1 MNALKMMKMRNRPI
15 RELLQLALDKF
26 DEKFGSSIG
35 LCGYFE
41 RLHSGNNITGRE
53 RALLIDFIYNNKPR
67 TTYVKNDNRYF
78 WPEYRR
84 KERKAYLQRMID
96 KIDKEAAG
104 ITQKQRKDR

>member
-1 MNALKMMKMRNRPI
+1 MTKMKNRDT

-26 DEKFGSSIG
+26 NEKFGSSIG

-41 RLHSGNNITGRE
+41 RLYSGDIITAHE
-53 RALLIDFIYNNKPR
+53 RAVLINFIYNNKPR

-78 WPEYRR
+78 WPEFRR

-96 KIDKEAAG
+96 KLDKEAAG
-104 ITQKQRKDR
+104 ITQKQRKNR